1 MAVVGPSRHS
11 RVSMSVSMSLMQGGG
26 AGTTGGGG
34 TTGPGAH
41 PGQAV
46 LAAAAAA
53 AAAAAT
59 QPTPTYYHPAA
70 PAPPP
75 PPPPAQDPVQ
85 PDRPIGYGAFG
96 VVWYISKSE
105 FEEPSRIRSDW
116 YQCGGQTSCLA
127 GDAAAAFEHVVE
139 YHLVVSPIPLSPFSS
154 NHIHICRVKPPTR
167 QEVGEACVAGKL
179 TAAAASRKISQH
191 P

>member
-1 MAVVGPSRHS
+1 
-11 RVSMSVSMSLMQGGG
+11 MSVSMSLMQGGG

-96 VVWYISKSE
+96 VVC
-105 FEEPSRIRSDW
+105 R
-116 YQCGGQTSCLA
+116 
-127 GDAAAAFEHVVE
+127 
-139 YHLVVSPIPLSPFSS
+139 
-154 NHIHICRVKPPTR
+154 HICDQLNFTLAVLSASSKTSNGTKRKQLFFTS
-167 QEVGEACVAGKL
+167 VGYYYV
-179 TAAAASRKISQH
+179 
-191 P
+191 PV

>member
-26 AGTTGGGG
+26 AGAPAAGAT
-34 TTGPGAH
+34 GAH

-53 AAAAAT
+53 AAVQA
-59 QPTPTYYHPAA
+59 PPTYYHPAA

-75 PPPPAQDPVQ
+75 QAQDPVQ

-96 VVWYISKSE
+96 VVW
-105 FEEPSRIRSDW
+105 
-116 YQCGGQTSCLA
+116 
-127 GDAAAAFEHVVE
+127 
-139 YHLVVSPIPLSPFSS
+139 LVSTLFTIYFTIL
-154 NHIHICRVKPPTR
+154 
-167 QEVGEACVAGKL
+167 
-179 TAAAASRKISQH
+179 
-191 P
+191 